1 MDKILNLISIA
12 TKAGKVKTGEFLTTK
27 TLQEGDSHLVVIA
40 ADTSEKS
47 TKRLVGIS
55 ENYGCKAIVYG
66 TKEELGKFTGK
77 KEKSVI
83 AITDKGL
90 ALAIIKKYEN
100 K

>member
-27 TLQEGDSHLVVIA
+27 TLQEGLGSLVIIA
-40 ADTSEKS
+40 TDTSEKS
-47 TKRLVGIS
+47 TKRLMGIS
-55 ENYGCKAIVYG
+55 ENYGCRAVLYG
-66 TKEELGKFTGK
+66 TKESLGKFTGK

-83 AITDKGL
+83 VITDSGL
-90 ALAIIKKYEN
+90 GDAILKKIEN

>member
-27 TLQEGDSHLVVIA
+27 ALQLGECYLVVIA
-40 ADTSEKS
+40 TDTSEKS
-47 TKRLVGIS
+47 TKRLMGIS
-55 ENYGCKAIVYG
+55 ENYECKSIVSG

-83 AITDKGL
+83 AITDEGL
-90 ALAIIKKYEN
+90 AQAIAKKYQD

>member
-27 TLQEGDSHLVVIA
+27 ALQECDCHLVVIA
-40 ADTSEKS
+40 HDTSEKS
-47 TKRLVGIS
+47 TKRLKGIA
-55 ENYGCKAIVYG
+55 ENYGCDSIVYG

-83 AITDKGL
+83 AITDEGL
-90 ALAIIKKYEN
+90 ATAITKKYQD

>member
-12 TKAGKVKTGEFLTTK
+12 TKANKVKTGEFLTTK
-27 TLQEGDSHLVVIA
+27 ALQEGVSFLVVIA
-40 ADTSEKS
+40 IDTSEKS
-47 TKRLVGIS
+47 TKRLKGIA
-55 ENYGCKAIVYG
+55 ENYGCAAIVYG

-83 AITDKGL
+83 AITDEGL
-90 ALAIIKKYEN
+90 AEAIAKKYQD

>member
-27 TLQEGDSHLVVIA
+27 ALQLGECYLVVIA
-40 ADTSEKS
+40 TDTSEKS
-47 TKRLVGIS
+47 TKRLMGIS
-55 ENYGCKAIVYG
+55 ENYGCEAIVYA
-66 TKEELGKFTGK
+66 TKEELGKYTGK

-90 ALAIIKKYEN
+90 AQAITKKYQD